1 MSRLSINLYYLAND
15 SKTLLQEMYVRISQD
30 ISKGLQKKAE
40 YEKAIEKCG
49 PSDWKILSYRNLLN
63 DLEREI
69 YEAEQK
75 KKHIDEMWK
84 AYNRLIN
91 RIGEGTVENT
101 VLISAEEL
109 EGKR

>member
-30 ISKGLQKKAE
+30 ISKGLERKAE
-40 YEKAIEKCG
+40 YEKAIEKET
-49 PSDWKILSYRNLLN
+49 SKIMILSYRNLLN
-63 DLEREI
+63 DLETEI

-109 EGKR
+109 EGKQ

>member
-30 ISKGLQKKAE
+30 ISKGLEKKAE
-40 YEKAIEKCG
+40 YEKAIEKET
-49 PSDWKILSYRNLLN
+49 SKIMILSYRELLN

-69 YEAEQK
+69 YEAERK
-75 KKHIDEMWK
+75 KKHIDEMWE
-84 AYNRLIN
+84 AYDRLMN

-101 VLISAEEL
+101 VLIPAEEL
-109 EGKR
+109 EEKQ

>member
-30 ISKGLQKKAE
+30 ISKGLEKKAE
-40 YEKAIEKCG
+40 YEKAIEKET
-49 PSDWKILSYRNLLN
+49 SKIMILSYRNLMN

-84 AYNRLIN
+84 AYDRLMN

>member
-30 ISKGLQKKAE
+30 ISKGLEKKAE
-40 YEKAIEKCG
+40 YEKAIEKET
-49 PSDWKILSYRNLLN
+49 SKIMILSYRNLLN

-84 AYNRLIN
+84 AYNRLMN

>member
-30 ISKGLQKKAE
+30 ISKGLEKKAE
-40 YEKAIEKCG
+40 YEKAIEKET
-49 PSDWKILSYRNLLN
+49 SKIMILSYRNLLN
-63 DLEREI
+63 DLETEI

-109 EGKR
+109 EGKQ